1 MANKVI
7 ILILFTLLRAS
18 KQNNNCSQIEI
29 DSNFVQISIS
39 SLQTEGTKYKKYISE
54 LGNIEENILCI
65 NETKPGNTTYL
76 KHSLLLLA
84 KQQISESATELQNTT
99 KKLSKYINKEK
110 QIPTLEG
117 NKKDI
122 IQYLHVILSIINLA
136 LIITVT
142 TVYIYKQR
150 QKGTNPI
157 QQNTNNELTIRR
169 LL

>member
-1 MANKVI
+1 M
-7 ILILFTLLRAS
+7 
-18 KQNNNCSQIEI
+18 
-29 DSNFVQISIS
+29 
-39 SLQTEGTKYKKYISE
+39 
-54 LGNIEENILCI
+54 CI

-84 KQQISESATELQNTT
+84 KQQISEIATELQNTT